1 MHDFGKFT
9 REPGAAANRKKLLY
23 FSVASALV
31 LAIAALYLSLL
42 WSGGGQGGGGS
53 KISGIMENL
62 SSAPDEPQNILILGV
77 DKRSEG
83 ESGVEGTRADT
94 IMLARIYPKSG
105 DIKLVS
111 IPRDLLV
118 EVSPGEEGKINAAYA
133 YGGVSGTRSAVEHF
147 ANVRIDHYT
156 VVDFEGFE
164 QVVEAIGG
172 LGIDVDENQVPP
184 HWKVKDGVQ
193 QLGGQ
198 KALIY
203 ARYRDTPGGDLDRIR
218 RQQEVLA
225 ALRSKAF
232 RWRSVERLPRITRA
246 VADNVETDM
255 SFTRIASLGKT
266 FGERGRN
273 SVMTATQL
281 KGTPD
286 TLPNGS
292 EVLVPDNAENEPIL
306 RDFRD

>member
-9 REPGAAANRKKLLY
+9 QGSGFAPGRKRILY
-23 FSVASALV
+23 LSIVFSVA
-31 LAIAALYLSLL
+31 LAIAVSCVSFLLLS
-42 WSGGGQGGGGS
+42 GEQGARDS
-53 KISGIMENL
+53 KVAGIMENL
-62 SSAPDEPQNILILGV
+62 SSVSGEPQNILILGV
-77 DKRSEG
+77 DKRPEG
-83 ESGVEGTRADT
+83 DSAVEGVRADT
-94 IMLARIYPKSG
+94 IMLARVYPKSG

-118 EVSPGEEGKINAAYA
+118 EVSPSEENKINAAYA
-133 YGGVSGTRSAVEHF
+133 YGGASETRSAVEHF
-147 ANVRIDHYT
+147 ANVRVDHYA
-156 VVDFEGFE
+156 VMDFAGFE
-164 QVVEAIGG
+164 QVVDAMGG
-172 LGIDVDENQVPP
+172 LKIDVDENQAPP
-184 HWKVKDGVQ
+184 YWKVKDGVQ
-193 QLGGQ
+193 WLGGR

-218 RQQEVLA
+218 RQQEIMA

-246 VADNVETDM
+246 VARNVETDM
-255 SFTRIASLGKT
+255 SLTRMASLGKA
-266 FGERGRN
+266 FSKHGRN

-281 KGTPD
+281 EGTPD

-292 EVLVPDNAENEPIL
+292 EVLVPNDVENELIL